1 MVLRIDESM
10 VTSIPPAACGPTPQT
25 LSEIAQ
31 KESSPVRPPPDPP
44 MNKPSTYPP
53 PKVLT
58 NPERQKPNMAC
69 KNQATRTPFLKSF
82 MQS

>member
-10 VTSIPPAACGPTPQT
+10 VMSIPPAACGPTPQI
-25 LSEIAQ
+25 LSETAQ
-31 KESSPVRPPPDPP
+31 KEICPVRPPPDLPI
-44 MNKPSTYPP
+44 NKPPP
-53 PKVLT
+53 THPQKVLT

-69 KNQATRTPFLKSF
+69 KNQATRTPLLKSF